1 MFYAQQ
7 TAIYNRLK
15 AALAANAATE
25 RVRVLTAAELA
36 DVPDA
41 RNYAPAVHVV
51 YDGYSVGDN
60 VAGGKIQGI
69 EQNWLVVCHAK
80 NTTKQGD
87 PTPAATDA
95 GKIAEV
101 VLAALLGYDPLS
113 TGATLRLFTAPAPAY
128 DGGYCYLP
136 LNFRLRTTFKG
147 ITP

>member
-7 TAIYNRLK
+7 TAIYDRLVQR
-15 AALAANAATE
+15 LAASAATE

-36 DVPDA
+36 EVPDQ
-41 RNYAPAVHVV
+41 RQLAPAVHVV

-60 VAGGKIQGI
+60 IAAGKIQGI
-69 EQNWLVVCHAK
+69 EQNWLVVCHAR
-80 NTTKQGD
+80 NTTGQGN

-101 VLAALLGYDPLS
+101 VLAALLGFDPLG

-147 ITP
+147 TP